1 MVNSISNMN
10 SMQGMIRME
19 PRALTDEQKSKIAD
33 ILSEYDPENI
43 TEEDAKE
50 IFSKFKEAGIEPARG
65 MKEAIEEAGFDAE
78 ELRTLGM
85 GEEGAPPP
93 PPPSPGGQASKI
105 NSEGLQ
111 LLQSILNQYDLSN
124 LTAEKEEELLSSLNQ
139 AGFMQSGSL
148 LNISA

>member
-1 MVNSISNMN
+1 
-10 SMQGMIRME
+10 
-19 PRALTDEQKSKIAD
+19 
-33 ILSEYDPENI
+33 
-43 TEEDAKE
+43 
-50 IFSKFKEAGIEPARG
+50 